1 MHARQ
6 VYSLCSVITFIK
18 LSSIMFNAVSL
29 AHITML
35 RVQSTLDTFLIELIT
50 E

>member
-29 AHITML
+29 ITML